1 MLASS
6 VQLLEYQV
14 ERVQTST
21 QELLVD
27 SRWRLALS
35 LSLPVW
41 TRSVAFLCPR
51 ELTPALED
59 CCSATAWIL
68 LDEKRQNLNQA

>member
-1 MLASS
+1 M
-6 VQLLEYQV
+6 
-14 ERVQTST
+14 
-21 QELLVD
+21 
-27 SRWRLALS
+27 

-59 CCSATAWIL
+59 CCSATAWVL
-68 LDEKRQNLNQA
+68 LDEKRQNLNQAWAYLNVPLAGGPMHLACWLGRAQQPQR